1 MVLVVKNLLANAG
14 DVKRL
19 WFDPWIRKIPWKRAW
34 QPTPVFLPG
43 KSLGWRNLVG
53 YSPRG
58 RKESDT
64 TKRLTHTH
72 THTRTHTHHTSARSQ
87 VPLPKLQ
94 CLPSKNTNFLDQK
107 PG

>member
-1 MVLVVKNLLANAG
+1 MVLVVKNLLAKAG

-43 KSLGWRNLVG
+43 ESLGQRNLVG

-58 RKESDT
+58 GKESDT
-64 TKRLTHTH
+64 TEMTWHACTCSSLKFFGIALLWHSMKTDLYQAWGH
-72 THTRTHTHHTSARSQ
+72 
-87 VPLPKLQ
+87 
-94 CLPSKNTNFLDQK
+94 C
-107 PG
+107 